1 MTPFARLGGCHTGTS
16 DRPHIAYDTA
26 TRPQVRRRNRGP
38 QAGVVAPLSVDGH
51 LQRDGMNE
59 DISPGRRSRLRRVR
73 AEKRSAAQGRVLT
86 RRQLYA
92 LGLTRAEVRWHIRV
106 GRWQAFGAHCVVTH
120 NGPFDDELRHW
131 VAVIEGGPRAVIDG
145 DSAMVLGGL
154 EHYEARRIRVSVP
167 RGARI
172 RHRGA
177 PIKVNVRQTRRWRP
191 TDRDAA
197 ASGVPR
203 TRFALA
209 TVRAAM
215 WAASDRQATLLMLMA
230 VQQGRTTPD
239 RLAVELLDVRWDR
252 RLGLMHGVL
261 MEMVGGIRSLGE
273 LDFVEGCRSR
283 GLPEPESQTLHQANN
298 GTFYLDFRWPR
309 YRVVVEVD
317 GIQHTW
323 ISEVVADALRQNSV
337 TLEGDTVLRLPA
349 VGLRLCPDEFFAQV
363 TSALAAAGCRAA
375 QQLIA

>member
-1 MTPFARLGGCHTGTS
+1 MTIEQLSPSQPSA
-16 DRPHIAYDTA
+16 
-26 TRPQVRRRNRGP
+26 RRR
-38 QAGVVAPLSVDGH
+38 L
-51 LQRDGMNE
+51 
-59 DISPGRRSRLRRVR
+59 R
-73 AEKRSAAQGRVLT
+73 AEHESARQERVLT

-92 LGLTRAEVRWHIRV
+92 LGLSRAEVRWHIRV
-106 GRWQAFGAHCVVTH
+106 GRWQTFGAHCVVTH

-131 VAVIEGGPRAVIDG
+131 VAVIEGGPRALVDG

-154 EHYEARRIRVSVP
+154 ENYVPSRIRVSVP

-177 PIKVNVRQTRRWRP
+177 PVKVNIRQTRRWRAS
-191 TDRDAA
+191 DRDPN

-215 WAASDRQATLLMLMA
+215 WATSDRQATLLLLMA

-239 RLAVELLDVRWDR
+239 RLAVELLDVLWDR

-261 MEMVGGIRSLGE
+261 MEMAGGIRSLGE
-273 LDFVEGCRSR
+273 LDFVEGCRAR
-283 GLPEPESQTLHQANN
+283 GLPEPESQALRRAANE
-298 GTFYLDFRWPR
+298 TYYLDFRWPR
-309 YRVVVEVD
+309 YRLVVEVD
-317 GIQHTW
+317 GIQHSW
-323 ISEVVADALRQNSV
+323 VQNLVADALRQNDV
-337 TLEGDTVLRLPA
+337 VLEGDTVLRLP
-349 VGLRLCPDEFFAQV
+349 VIGLRLCPDEFFAQV
-363 TSALAAAGCRAA
+363 TAALAAAGCRSA